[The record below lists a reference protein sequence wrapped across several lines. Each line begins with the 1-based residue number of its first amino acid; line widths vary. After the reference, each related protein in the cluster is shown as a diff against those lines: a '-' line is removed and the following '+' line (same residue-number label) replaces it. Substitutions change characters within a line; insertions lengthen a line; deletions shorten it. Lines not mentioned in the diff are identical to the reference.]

1 MHQPLLITLSLG
13 FFLLTQTH
21 NMRNNSY
28 TSIKFVKYKYT
39 LNWNFFFFFFL
50 TEKKIKNKK
59 AQTRKKRS
67 ILQTFE
73 LWEDIAKAITV

>member
-1 MHQPLLITLSLG
+1 
-13 FFLLTQTH
+13 
-21 NMRNNSY
+21 MRNNSY
-28 TSIKFVKYKYT
+28 TSIKFVKNKYNH
-39 LNWNFFFFFFL
+39 NWNYFFLFIL